1 MVGVDP
7 ALRRTADVLFS
18 HPDAWHGP
26 AYMGHHEHPG
36 GSEVKAQPH
45 SLNHENFSGQSP
57 RHSAES
63 LYLPAGGSPSYA
75 TA

>member
-1 MVGVDP
+1 MPSSVTLMPG
-7 ALRRTADVLFS
+7 TAQPTWVT
-18 HPDAWHGP
+18 
-26 AYMGHHEHPG
+26 MNIPG

-75 TA
+75 IA